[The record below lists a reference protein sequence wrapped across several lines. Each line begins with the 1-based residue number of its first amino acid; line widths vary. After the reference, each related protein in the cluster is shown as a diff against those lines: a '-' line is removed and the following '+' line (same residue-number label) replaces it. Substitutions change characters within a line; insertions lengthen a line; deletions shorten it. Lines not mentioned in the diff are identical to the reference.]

1 MIALHSIYVAVLV
14 AGAAGP
20 RTQMLIALA
29 AYASYIINA
38 GQFLMKLRAARLEQ
52 VPAAVSQIS

>member
-1 MIALHSIYVAVLV
+1 
-14 AGAAGP
+14 
-20 RTQMLIALA
+20 MLIALA